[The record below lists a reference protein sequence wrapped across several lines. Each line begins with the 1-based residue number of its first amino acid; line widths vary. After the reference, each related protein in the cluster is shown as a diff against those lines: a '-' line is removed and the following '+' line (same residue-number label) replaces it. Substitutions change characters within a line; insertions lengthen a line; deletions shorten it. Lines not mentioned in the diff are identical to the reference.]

1 MIKNIILEESRGYDF
16 LIGFN
21 KFVTQ
26 EYLV

>member
-1 MIKNIILEESRGYDF
+1 MVKNIILEESRGYDF
-16 LIGFN
+16 LIGLN